1 MATVTGQLKDASI
14 VGKPRDLMGMIFDI
28 APTDTPFLSMCGKSS
43 ASQTLHEWQTDD
55 LAAPGENSRV
65 EGAETT
71 VFQASMTEE
80 LNNKTQILSKAV
92 NVSGTAQAVD
102 QAGVDDQYAR
112 QLARRTKEL
121 KKDLEYALMQNKLA
135 RADNGTNGRL
145 MTGLPCWLKTS
156 VDLGDGGAVATDS
169 AVATEGTL
177 RVPTE
182 AMLKQVL
189 ADIYTEGG
197 NPETVMMA
205 PDIRVT
211 MSEILNGGA
220 TRMENV
226 DKQKVTA
233 TIDVYVSDF
242 GTVKLVPNRVQAN
255 VPYSQNCA
263 FVLDPDY
270 WKVAYLRGFKEEKL
284 AKTGD
289 SDKSHILVE
298 CTLEARQPKSSGMI
312 ADLKASA

>member
-14 VGKPRDLMGMIFDI
+14 VGKPRDLMDVIFTV
-28 APTDTPFLSMCGKSS
+28 APTDTPFFSMCGKSS

-65 EGAETT
+65 EGSETT
-71 VFQASMTEE
+71 VFQASATEE
-80 LNNKTQILSKAV
+80 LNNRTQILGKAV

-102 QAGVDDQYAR
+102 QAGVDDQYEYQTALR
-112 QLARRTKEL
+112 MKEL
-121 KKDLEYALMQNKLA
+121 KKDVEYALLQNKLD
-135 RADNGTNGRL
+135 RADNGTVGRL
-145 MTGLPCWLKTS
+145 MKGLPCWLKTS
-156 VDLGDGGAVATDS
+156 VDLGENGNAATNS
-169 AVATEGTL
+169 AVATAGTL

-189 ADIYTEGG
+189 ADIYSEGG
-197 NPETVMMA
+197 NPDTVLMA

-233 TIDVYVSDF
+233 TIDVYISDF

-284 AKTGD
+284 GKTGD
-289 SDKSHILVE
+289 NIKGHIIVE